1 MKTIW
6 KWVIGVV
13 IGLVIVAGLGFAVL
27 GMKHSRSV
35 RFVVSKDFN
44 YDKSEGYGYD
54 KPGGY
59 DYDDYDKRSPIDG
72 FDHGFYKYKNHGFNK
87 GGYGGGEYSH
97 HPILILVKLLHKL
110 IPLGVLALAIYLA
123 YQQGKKIG
131 AAEAIVPP
139 KAKEPAKK
147 KAK

>member
-54 KPGGY
+54 
-59 DYDDYDKRSPIDG
+59 
-72 FDHGFYKYKNHGFNK
+72 K